1 LRLPGVL
8 VLVLVASLSVRW
20 ANHLRRSWLPAGD
33 PAAGWFCTDPDSLY
47 HMRRVERFLSEGS
60 VAAADPLLG
69 APLADTPLVS
79 AESRTTGKGAGQDRA
94 ATAAPGT
101 QITSLGTAIPWPPVY
116 TRVLGLF
123 CSSFKDAAPE
133 ARRRSIEQLV
143 ASLPLWFGGL
153 TSLLVALCA
162 ADLVRRMGAERRAM
176 SSAPMSSAMAALVAG
191 LYHAFAFGSLKYSH
205 LGTGDHHAFVAC
217 LSALL
222 FLTISRLLE
231 AGASNAP
238 APSQGRA
245 IALGVGAGLLIGL
258 LLGTWVAALAL
269 LVLVEAALAWGL
281 VASIRP
287 GTAALAKG
295 GLALHLTALVV
306 LLPALLPSPWLDL
319 EPWSMVNLSHY
330 HLTHL
335 LIGAALCLGAS
346 FLFPGASPRRRAA
359 YLVVCGAMLLMAALL
374 TPLAGALGQAFSW
387 VGATDPFMSAVHE
400 SQPLLKSLGNQ
411 NGGPSLAARHLGWGL
426 FAAPWVWWA
435 LRPARSKA
443 SGQTTLIWWVS
454 LPPLLIA
461 ALFQRRFSDLALIPL
476 AIGLG
481 VWLPPLVVQI
491 LAPTA
496 RPRRLHQAILFPI
509 LLALPLAAHGRVVV
523 STAGRIGQPEPYPET
538 AEAIRE
544 RGRRELYAWLRM
556 RHEEVA
562 GAASLLEKGG
572 DLGGHNPV
580 LGEVVGAVGSR
591 GGTESSGIADLPGD
605 LGSQGA
611 LTAPPSRVLAQW
623 DLGHAIE
630 WYAGVGTVA
639 SNFGAYIG
647 GEAHL
652 VPWRFFLAADEGLA
666 EAMLENVGAR
676 WVLLTDSFARNLETA
691 AARLNLEQEAAAE
704 AGRMWRRL
712 TDGEA
717 VWSGSHPSFLRLVH
731 VSPVEHQRVLYLGR
745 RGGSS
750 RRLPA
755 GWIWERVAGAR
766 VEFTGEPGGSCELR
780 LGVEF
785 PAADREMEWVGR
797 VTLDGDGRGVV
808 RVPYATA
815 GEKRARWQVAAVVNS
830 QGAIE
835 QSSRAGELLIPEEA
849 VLAGRRLTIP

>member
-1 LRLPGVL
+1 
-8 VLVLVASLSVRW
+8 
-20 ANHLRRSWLPAGD
+20 
-33 PAAGWFCTDPDSLY
+33 
-47 HMRRVERFLSEGS
+47 
-60 VAAADPLLG
+60 
-69 APLADTPLVS
+69 
-79 AESRTTGKGAGQDRA
+79 
-94 ATAAPGT
+94 
-101 QITSLGTAIPWPPVY
+101 
-116 TRVLGLF
+116 
-123 CSSFKDAAPE
+123 
-133 ARRRSIEQLV
+133 
-143 ASLPLWFGGL
+143 
-153 TSLLVALCA
+153 
-162 ADLVRRMGAERRAM
+162 
-176 SSAPMSSAMAALVAG
+176 
-191 LYHAFAFGSLKYSH
+191 
-205 LGTGDHHAFVAC
+205 
-217 LSALL
+217 
-222 FLTISRLLE
+222 
-231 AGASNAP
+231 
-238 APSQGRA
+238 
-245 IALGVGAGLLIGL
+245 
-258 LLGTWVAALAL
+258 
-269 LVLVEAALAWGL
+269 
-281 VASIRP
+281 
-287 GTAALAKG
+287 
-295 GLALHLTALVV
+295 
-306 LLPALLPSPWLDL
+306 
-319 EPWSMVNLSHY
+319 
-330 HLTHL
+330 
-335 LIGAALCLGAS
+335 
-346 FLFPGASPRRRAA
+346 
-359 YLVVCGAMLLMAALL
+359 
-374 TPLAGALGQAFSW
+374 
-387 VGATDPFMSAVHE
+387 
-400 SQPLLKSLGNQ
+400 
-411 NGGPSLAARHLGWGL
+411 
-426 FAAPWVWWA
+426 
-435 LRPARSKA
+435 
-443 SGQTTLIWWVS
+443 
-454 LPPLLIA
+454 
-461 ALFQRRFSDLALIPL
+461 
-476 AIGLG
+476 
-481 VWLPPLVVQI
+481 
-491 LAPTA
+491 
-496 RPRRLHQAILFPI
+496 
-509 LLALPLAAHGRVVV
+509 
-523 STAGRIGQPEPYPET
+523 
-538 AEAIRE
+538 
-544 RGRRELYAWLRM
+544 
-556 RHEEVA
+556 
-562 GAASLLEKGG
+562 LEKGG